1 MSDHESLVRAYLR
14 AIERGEVVGHE
25 SDWYVDDAVQIELPN
40 RLIPSGATRD
50 LAALKL
56 AGERGKAIVE
66 TQSYEVLD
74 MIESGDKVAVHA
86 IFRATFNMDVL
97 GLPKGQEMVAHFAM
111 FVELRDGRITGHY
124 SYDCFEPW

>member
-56 AGERGKAIVE
+56 AGEF
-66 TQSYEVLD
+66 
-74 MIESGDKVAVHA
+74 GDRTEEA
-86 IFRATFNMDVL
+86 R
-97 GLPKGQEMVAHFAM
+97 
-111 FVELRDGRITGHY
+111 
-124 SYDCFEPW
+124 

>member
-1 MSDHESLVRAYLR
+1 MSDHESAVRAYLR

-66 TQSYEVLD
+66 TQSYEVFD

-86 IFRATFNMDVL
+86 IFRATF
-97 GLPKGQEMVAHFAM
+97 H
-111 FVELRDGRITGHY
+111 R
-124 SYDCFEPW
+124 

>member
-50 LAALKL
+50 LAALNWLTSVAKPSS
-56 AGERGKAIVE
+56 RRKA
-66 TQSYEVLD
+66 TKS
-74 MIESGDKVAVHA
+74 S
-86 IFRATFNMDVL
+86 T
-97 GLPKGQEMVAHFAM
+97 
-111 FVELRDGRITGHY
+111 
-124 SYDCFEPW
+124 